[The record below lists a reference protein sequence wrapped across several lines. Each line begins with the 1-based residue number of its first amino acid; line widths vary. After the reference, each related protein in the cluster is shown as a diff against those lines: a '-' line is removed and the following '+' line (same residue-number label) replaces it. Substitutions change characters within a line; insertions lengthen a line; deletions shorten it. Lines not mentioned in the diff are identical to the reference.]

1 MGIRV
6 EKSVQASREEVWAE
20 LANLANHASWMKDA
34 VELEFLGAQR
44 SGIGTRMRV
53 PTQVGPFR
61 TTDVLEVTGWVEG
74 ESISVDHEG
83 LVSGRGQF
91 TLDGDAPTVVV
102 WEETLRFPWW
112 IGGPVA
118 AVFAHPIL
126 RAIWAGNLRR
136 FAAQFL
142 EG

>member
-6 EKSVQASREEVWAE
+6 EKSIRASREVVWTE
-20 LANLANHASWMKDA
+20 LANLTNHSSWMKDA
-34 VELEFLGAQR
+34 VALEFLGAKQ

-53 PTQVGPFR
+53 PTRVGPFR
-61 TTDVLEVTGWVEG
+61 TIDILEVTGWIEG
-74 ESISVDHEG
+74 ESISVNHEG
-83 LVSGRGQF
+83 LVSGSGQF
-91 TLDGDAPTVVV
+91 SLDGDDPTVVV

-118 AVFAHPIL
+118 AVFARPIL

-136 FAAQFL
+136 FAAQFP
-142 EG
+142 ED

>member
-6 EKSVQASREEVWAE
+6 EKSIQANREAVWSE

-53 PTQVGPFR
+53 PTRVGPFR

-83 LVSGRGQF
+83 LVSGSGQF
-91 TLDGDAPTVVV
+91 ILDGDAPTVIV

-112 IGGPVA
+112 VGGPVT
-118 AVFAHPIL
+118 AVFARPIL

>member
-53 PTQVGPFR
+53 PTRVGPFR

-83 LVSGRGQF
+83 LVSGSGQF
-91 TLDGDAPTVVV
+91 TLDGDTPTVVV